1 MTGLALNPRL
11 DPEPRLCMTVSHF
24 LPLQG
29 KLEECHSRG
38 ADKIQVED
46 QREDKV
52 CTSPVRPPRSTAF
65 RQSWNLLLILHTGPA
80 ALLTEL
86 KASFVPLLS
95 SE

>member
-1 MTGLALNPRL
+1 
-11 DPEPRLCMTVSHF
+11 MTVSHF

-52 CTSPVRPPRSTAF
+52 CTSPVRPPEEQGMQAVV
-65 RQSWNLLLILHTGPA
+65 
-80 ALLTEL
+80 E
-86 KASFVPLLS
+86 FVPHFAYWPRRRC
-95 SE
+95 